1 MQSSKVLRVVV
12 RDDSD
17 QPIPFACV
25 AIERAPR
32 PQSEV
37 RACCDAE
44 GETAIAIDAAGQ
56 YEFACSA
63 RGYEDAAV
71 CAMLTDDAL
80 SVVTV
85 VLRPDA

>member
-1 MQSSKVLRVVV
+1 MQSNKVLRVVV

-25 AIERAPR
+25 AIERAPT
-32 PQSEV
+32 PQEAV
-37 RACCDAE
+37 RTCCDAD
-44 GETAIAIDAAGQ
+44 GETAISIDTVGQ

-71 CAMLTDDAL
+71 CAMLTDDDL